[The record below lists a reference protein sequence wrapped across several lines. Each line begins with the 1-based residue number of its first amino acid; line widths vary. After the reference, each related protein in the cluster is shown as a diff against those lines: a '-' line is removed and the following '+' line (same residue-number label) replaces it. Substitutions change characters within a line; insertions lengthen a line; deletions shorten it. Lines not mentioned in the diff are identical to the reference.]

1 MECMVAQTQN
11 FTDMKGYQVIQQVI
25 VYSNS
30 DIENAQAVCDEYNNQ
45 EDGSIYIVVDV
56 EVLEA

>member
-1 MECMVAQTQN
+1 
-11 FTDMKGYQVIQQVI
+11 MKEYQVIQQVI

-56 EVLEA
+56 EVLEIGL